1 MKKSALSALV
11 ALTLGIPLCVG
22 VVAQQGTRLAAS
34 PAKAVIDASVPNF
47 KLADIMQDKP
57 QTIALSDYVGKKPV
71 ILFWMSDKC
80 SVTWR
85 YEKRVGKLMQQLG
98 KKVQFLGVRCN
109 SFDTPDDVKK
119 FAEAKN
125 FDMPLLNDS
134 KGELTRYFNA
144 RNTPAFAVID
154 KKGDLRYFGAFDNAP
169 DEADVTHSYLP
180 EAVMAVLANRAVPVK
195 QTKAFG

>member
-1 MKKSALSALV
+1 MKKSTLSALL
-11 ALTLGIPLCVG
+11 ALALGIPLGAG
-22 VVAQQGTRLAAS
+22 VVAQQGTKLAAS
-34 PAKAVIDASVPNF
+34 PAKATVDSPVPNF

-57 QTIALSDYVGKKPV
+57 QTIALSDYAGKKPV

-109 SFDTPDDVKK
+109 TFDTPDDVKK

-144 RNTPAFAVID
+144 RNTPTFAVID
-154 KKGDLRYFGAFDNAP
+154 KKGTLRYFGSFDDAP
-169 DEADVTHSYLP
+169 DEADVTHNYLP
-180 EAVMAVLANRAVPVK
+180 EAVMAVLTDKTVPVK
-195 QTKAFG
+195 QTKSFG